1 MEISIEP
8 WKKLVVHEV
17 VEYTFDDFVCKTME
31 SAQATGTGIRTLNW
45 ASGVA
50 FQAHVFPDTDA
61 IIQEKLNGTIH
72 YGSVTFAIKEKFEKQ
87 VIKDNA
93 TINFVDASINEIFN
107 QLAKKLK
114 EHSKYKSSSNP

>member
-17 VEYTFDDFVCKTME
+17 VEYTFDDFVYQTME
-31 SAQATGTGIRTLNW
+31 SVQATGTGIRVLNW

-72 YGSVTFAIKEKFEKQ
+72 YASVTFAIKEKFEKQ

-107 QLAKKLK
+107 QLATKLK
-114 EHSKYKSSSNP
+114 EQSKYKSSSNP

>member
-8 WKKLVVHEV
+8 WKKLVIHEV
-17 VEYTFDDFVCKTME
+17 VEYTFDDFVYQTME
-31 SAQATGTGIRTLNW
+31 SVQATGTGIRILNW

-72 YGSVTFAIKEKFEKQ
+72 YASVTFAIKEKFEKQ

-107 QLAKKLK
+107 QLATKLK
-114 EHSKYKSSSNP
+114 EQSKYKSSSNP

>member
-50 FQAHVFPDTDA
+50 FQAHVFPDTDT
-61 IIQEKLNGTIH
+61 IIQEKLKGTIH

-107 QLAKKLK
+107 QLANKLK

>member
-8 WKKLVVHEV
+8 WKKLVIHEV
-17 VEYTFDDFVCKTME
+17 VEYTFDDFVYQTME
-31 SAQATGTGIRTLNW
+31 SAQATGTGIRILNW

-72 YGSVTFAIKEKFEKQ
+72 YASVTFAIKEKFEKQ

-107 QLAKKLK
+107 QLATKLK
-114 EHSKYKSSSNP
+114 EQSKYKSSSNP

>member
-17 VEYTFDDFVCKTME
+17 VEYTFDDFVYQTME
-31 SAQATGTGIRTLNW
+31 SAQATGTGIRILNW

-72 YGSVTFAIKEKFEKQ
+72 YASVTFAIKEKFEKQ

-107 QLAKKLK
+107 ELATKLK
-114 EHSKYKSSSNP
+114 EQSKYKSSSNP

>member
-17 VEYTFDDFVCKTME
+17 VEYTFDDFVYQTME
-31 SAQATGTGIRTLNW
+31 SAQATGTGIRILNW

-72 YGSVTFAIKEKFEKQ
+72 YASVTFAIKEKFEKQ

-107 QLAKKLK
+107 QLATKLK
-114 EHSKYKSSSNP
+114 EQSKYKSSSNP

>member
-17 VEYTFDDFVCKTME
+17 VEYTFDDFVYQTME
-31 SAQATGTGIRTLNW
+31 SVQATGTGIRILNW

-72 YGSVTFAIKEKFEKQ
+72 YASVTFAIKEKFEKQ

-107 QLAKKLK
+107 ELATKLK
-114 EHSKYKSSSNP
+114 EQSKYKSSSNP

>member
-8 WKKLVVHEV
+8 WKKLVIHEV
-17 VEYTFDDFVCKTME
+17 VEYTFDDFVYQTME
-31 SAQATGTGIRTLNW
+31 SVQATGTGIRILNW

-72 YGSVTFAIKEKFEKQ
+72 YASVTFAIKEKFEKQ

-107 QLAKKLK
+107 QMATKLK
-114 EHSKYKSSSNP
+114 EQSKYKSSSNP

>member
-17 VEYTFDDFVCKTME
+17 VEYTFDDFVYKTME

-50 FQAHVFPDTDA
+50 FQAHVFPDTDT
-61 IIQEKLNGTIH
+61 IIQEKLKGTIH

-107 QLAKKLK
+107 QLANKLK

>member
-17 VEYTFDDFVCKTME
+17 VEYTFDDFVYQTME
-31 SAQATGTGIRTLNW
+31 SAQATGTGIRILNW

-50 FQAHVFPDTDA
+50 FQAHVFPDTDT
-61 IIQEKLNGTIH
+61 IIQEKLKGTIH

-107 QLAKKLK
+107 QLATKLK

>member
-17 VEYTFDDFVCKTME
+17 VEYTFDDFVYQTME
-31 SAQATGTGIRTLNW
+31 SVQATGTGIRILNW

-72 YGSVTFAIKEKFEKQ
+72 YASVTFAIKEKFEKQ

-107 QLAKKLK
+107 QLATKLK
-114 EHSKYKSSSNP
+114 EQSKYKSSSNP